1 MFKCTSPARKQM
13 SVGSIVGFALAL
25 LPITLSA
32 AQEQSAFH
40 PPAVRQGFY
49 TGLSTGR
56 TIFTGLD
63 RSLYK
68 DGWVVGFK
76 VGYDISSYLG
86 TEAIFKLSGHPSTF
100 GTTSG
105 IPSSFFV
112 YQYLLQLK
120 GSYPITQ
127 RLHAELGL
135 GGGFFYSS
143 PNQNPLTN
151 ANRAMFYGELGLQ
164 YFMRTRGISV
174 GLDPSL
180 SAVQNLKGAVVQ
192 LTGFVRYTF

>member
-1 MFKCTSPARKQM
+1 MRILLL
-13 SVGSIVGFALAL
+13 GALAA
-25 LPITLSA
+25 LSNLSLFA
-32 AQEQSAFH
+32 AEDHSAFH

-56 TIFTGLD
+56 TFFTAGD
-63 RSLYK
+63 RTSYK

-76 VGYDISSYLG
+76 LGYDLWDYLG
-86 TEAIFKLSGHPSTF
+86 AEAVFKLSGHPSSF
-100 GTTSG
+100 ETTSQY
-105 IPSSFFV
+105 IPKSFFA

-135 GGGFFYSS
+135 GGGFFYTS
-143 PNQNPLTN
+143 PNLNSLNQV
-151 ANRAMFYGELGLQ
+151 NRAMFYSEMGLQ

-174 GLDPSL
+174 GLDPSI
-180 SAVQNLKGAVVQ
+180 SGVQNLKGAVVQ